1 MRVPDGSGVAVA
13 DLLDRRWLPFALAL
27 LLGLSAA
34 GMGIYAGADSAEQAR
49 LAARWTARAGLP
61 LFLIAYLASSLL
73 RLKKTDI
80 TRALMRRRRQWG
92 LGFALAHS
100 IHLVALAANVLV
112 FAPRAL
118 TSLIAGGLVYLLIY
132 AMALTSNDTAM
143 RMLGQWWKRLHTLGI
158 HSIWAVYA
166 LSYTGKLTNP
176 DQILAGAVLA
186 PVMFG
191 ALGLRLYV
199 RYGRRIEIMAKP

>member
-1 MRVPDGSGVAVA
+1 MAGLV
-13 DLLDRRWLPFALAL
+13 DRRWLPFALAL
-27 LLGLSAA
+27 LLGLTAISAA
-34 GMGIYAGADSAEQAR
+34 LMAGETSAEQAR

-61 LFLIAYLASSLL
+61 IFLTAYLASSLM
-73 RLKKTDI
+73 RLAKTDI

-100 IHLVALAANVLV
+100 IHLVALAINVLV

-132 AMALTSNDTAM
+132 AMALTSNDAAV
-143 RMLGQWWKRLHTLGI
+143 RMLGKWWKRLHTLGI
-158 HSIWAVYA
+158 HSIWAVYT
-166 LSYTGKLTNP
+166 LSYTGKLANP
-176 DQILAGAVLA
+176 DQIMAGAVLA

-191 ALGLRLYV
+191 ALGLRLYA
-199 RYGRRIEIMAKP
+199 RYRRRIEVMAKP

>member
-1 MRVPDGSGVAVA
+1 MAGLV
-13 DLLDRRWLPFALAL
+13 DRRWLPFALAL
-27 LLGLSAA
+27 LLGLTAISAA
-34 GMGIYAGADSAEQAR
+34 LMAGETSAEQAR

-61 LFLIAYLASSLL
+61 IFLTAYLASALL
-73 RLKKTDI
+73 RLWRSDA

-100 IHLVALAANVLV
+100 IHLVALAINVLV

-132 AMALTSNDTAM
+132 AMALTSNDAAV
-143 RMLGQWWKRLHTLGI
+143 RMLGKWWKRLHRLGI
-158 HSIWAVYA
+158 HSIWAVYT
-166 LSYTGKLTNP
+166 LSYTGKLANP
-176 DQILAGAVLA
+176 DQIMVGAVLA

-191 ALGLRLYV
+191 ALGLRLYA
-199 RYGRRIEIMAKP
+199 RYGRRIEVMAKP